1 MSHICLDKHD
11 GNCIY
16 FNNINI
22 FIIRK
27 WNESYAYC
35 AHEVVVEAIEW
46 VLYPLELGPQA
57 VVSCLTFYAVN

>member
-1 MSHICLDKHD
+1 MLYICLDKYD

-27 WNESYAYC
+27 WNESYVYC
-35 AHEVVVEAIEW
+35 VYEVVVEVIEW
-46 VLYPLELGPQA
+46 VLYFLELG
-57 VVSCLTFYAVN
+57 F